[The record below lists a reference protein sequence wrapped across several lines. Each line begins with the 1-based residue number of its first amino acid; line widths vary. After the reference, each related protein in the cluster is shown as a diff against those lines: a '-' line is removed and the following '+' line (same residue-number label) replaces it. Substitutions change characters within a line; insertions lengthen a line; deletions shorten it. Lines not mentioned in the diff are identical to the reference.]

1 MNCPNCG
8 AEATESYCLKCGA
21 QITKPGTVDEVSGKV
36 LASWGLRVGATLID
50 FLILVIPEFV
60 LRSVLGNAIGTSIY
74 LVVFGVYLVS
84 MWSLGG
90 GRSVGNRVAKTQILD
105 AASGGLI
112 TSQQA
117 FRRYMFL
124 ELYAIVN
131 LYGAVENV
139 KIVALLA
146 VVYGAVDVL
155 FPLFDVRKQTLHD
168 KFARTVVVVTDA
180 PVA

>member
-1 MNCPNCG
+1 MTCPNCG
-8 AEATESYCLKCGA
+8 APSTTPTCSQCGH
-21 QITKPGTVDEVSGKV
+21 QIAKPDAIDEVTGKI
-36 LASWGLRVGATLID
+36 LAGWGLRVGATLID
-50 FLILVIPEFV
+50 FLILFIPEFI

-74 LVVFGVYLVS
+74 LVVFGIYLVS
-84 MWSLGG
+84 MWAMGG

-105 AASGGLI
+105 ASTGGLI

-139 KIVALLA
+139 SIVALLA
-146 VVYGAVDVL
+146 VIYGGVDVL

-168 KFARTVVVVTDA
+168 KFAKTIVVMAET
-180 PVA
+180 PRP

>member
-8 AEATESYCLKCGA
+8 AESNTSTCPQCGTQIAKPDAIDEAT
-21 QITKPGTVDEVSGKV
+21 GKV

-50 FLILVIPEFV
+50 FLLLVIPEFI

-74 LVVFGVYLVS
+74 LVLFGIYLVS
-84 MWSLGG
+84 MWSLGN

-105 AASGGLI
+105 AGTGGQI
-112 TSQQA
+112 SSQQA

-124 ELYAIVN
+124 EVYAIVN

-139 KIVALLA
+139 SIVALLA
-146 VVYGAVDVL
+146 VVYGGVDVL
-155 FPLFDVRKQTLHD
+155 FPLFDVRKQSLHD
-168 KFARTVVVVTDA
+168 KFARTIVVMADA
-180 PVA
+180 KSA